1 MVLVCDMI
9 SQDYVIKSS
18 CDVRVSCHHVEFG
31 SYKLSNSRDMMVFV
45 CQVTL
50 QDHVIKIFYEFV
62 GRSPLR

>member
-1 MVLVCDMI
+1 MALVCDMI

-18 CDVRVSCHHVEFG
+18 CDVMVSYHHVEFG
-31 SYKLSNSRDMMVFV
+31 SYKLSNSGDMMVFV